1 MPVTRDDHE
10 LWAAARVISMHTTGD
25 GCAQCGPNECRMYR
39 WAAARLARW
48 EKERGRCY
56 QTPEP
61 AWRGDREVCDG

>member
-10 LWAAARVISMHTTGD
+10 LWAAARVIAMHTTGD
-25 GCAQCGPNECRMYR
+25 GCGQCQADECRMYR

-48 EKERGRCY
+48 EAEHGQRY

-61 AWRGDREVCDG
+61 AWPRDQGGS